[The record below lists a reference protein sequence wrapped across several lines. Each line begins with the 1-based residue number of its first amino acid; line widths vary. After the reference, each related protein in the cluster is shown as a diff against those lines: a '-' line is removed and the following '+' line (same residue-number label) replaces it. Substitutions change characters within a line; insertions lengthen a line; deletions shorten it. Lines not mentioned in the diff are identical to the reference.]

1 MVELIFLAL
10 ILVLGNLSLSDKVLA
25 WVIAA
30 TLGESD
36 ETDIAS
42 ESH

>member
-1 MVELIFLAL
+1 MVEVIFLAFV
-10 ILVLGNLSLSDKVLA
+10 LVLGVVSLSDKVLA
-25 WVIAA
+25 WVIAT

-42 ESH
+42 QSH